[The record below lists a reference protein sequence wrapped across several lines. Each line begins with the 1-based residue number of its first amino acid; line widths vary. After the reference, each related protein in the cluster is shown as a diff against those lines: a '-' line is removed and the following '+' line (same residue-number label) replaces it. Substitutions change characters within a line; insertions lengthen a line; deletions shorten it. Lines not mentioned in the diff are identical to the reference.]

1 MNWFNDRINDV
12 GRTFNNAGRA
22 LQTLTKPLTE
32 NKREKNVTLA
42 KNLVRK
48 STASTGAAHPQPNT
62 KPTAQQ
68 KKPAKATA
76 QHAVKANV
84 AQGASTA
91 HNNNAAITQKP
102 VPKQLKTTERRLMA
116 AGGAVG
122 VVAASAVG
130 KQGAARGLS
139 AGIRSQLAKA
149 DQKQAAAKPHEDKDP
164 GWKKGLLAEAQAFT
178 PLGSFT
184 RIKSFIPGQKLSE
197 HERLV
202 LRAQEDVAKSVIL
215 GDAHESKTL
224 SGNAAKIGVSFIPI
238 VGQVAAARDVAI
250 NGWKALHAKTDEE
263 RNSALMGAGL
273 AAVAF
278 IPFGKLAGFAKKPIV
293 NAFKTIFR

>member
-1 MNWFNDRINDV
+1 MNWLNDRINDA
-12 GRTFNNAGRA
+12 GRVFNNAGRA

-32 NKREKNVTLA
+32 RA
-42 KNLVRK
+42 KHIQQAVKLIQK
-48 STASTGAAHPQPNT
+48 STVAAHPQPNT

-76 QHAVKANV
+76 QHAVKPHV
-84 AQGASTA
+84 AHGVTA
-91 HNNNAAITQKP
+91 NNNTAITKSA
-102 VPKQLKTTERRLMA
+102 VPKKLNQTTERRLMA
-116 AGGAVG
+116 TAG
-122 VVAASAVG
+122 VVGTVAVAAASKGKVG
-130 KQGAARGLS
+130 KVLKEGAPHAVSTL
-139 AGIRSQLAKA
+139 IRTGVK
-149 DQKQAAAKPHEDKDP
+149 KPPDDDKDP

-178 PLGSFT
+178 LAGSFT

-197 HERLV
+197 HEKLV
-202 LRAQEDVAKSVIL
+202 LRAQEDVAKSAIL

-263 RNSALMGAGL
+263 RDSALMGAGL

-278 IPFGKLAGFAKKPIV
+278 IPFGKVVGYLGKFKPIANV
-293 NAFKTIFR
+293 LSKAH